1 MKLQSNTPI
10 FFVPKKIVTSKTLT
24 SLQKIIL
31 IRMWNDGENTLT
43 MADLQLT
50 MSEPEQD
57 MWTAIYQ
64 LRDKSILKEEAGTYS
79 LDGDILCK
87 LGWKPAIKKAEA
99 KQKYAELIDGFID
112 LVKKHSP
119 GKTISRPLIEKKFN
133 KLTGIELNLA
143 ILERVIINSIK
154 DDDVDNKHK
163 TPEYWLRDVTIA
175 KYSSKEES
183 NQITTTKKPL
193 SWKM

>member
-1 MKLQSNTPI
+1 MKLQSNGSI
-10 FFVPKKIVTSKTLT
+10 YFVPKKIVESKTLT

-31 IRMWNDGENTLT
+31 IRMWNDSANVLT

-50 MSEPEQD
+50 MNEPLED
-57 MWTAIYQ
+57 MQSAIYSMK
-64 LRDKSILKEEAGTYS
+64 DKGILTESDGVYS
-79 LDGDILCK
+79 LSAEILTK
-87 LGWKPAIKKAEA
+87 LNWKPTIKSQEK
-99 KQKYAELIDGFID
+99 KQKNMDLIDGFID

-119 GKTISRPLIEKKFN
+119 GKTISKPLIEKKFN
-133 KLTGIELNLA
+133 KLVGIELSLP

-154 DDDVDNKHK
+154 DEDVDNKHK

-183 NQITTTKKPL
+183 NLITTKKPL
-193 SWKM
+193 TWKT